1 MLNERNKENKA
12 KKSKWED
19 ERDEADDQGIEAA
32 DADRERRSQ
41 RQNAD
46 RYKDHA
52 HGKFGEK
59 RGAKKAKGAKSPIQ
73 GRLARVVKRTK
84 SEEGKKARAKEVM
97 KKNLMSHTVYQDMGM
112 LMAESLGLVSE
123 SQEQRAKD
131 SGVGGLVNKKPKSSK
146 PSAEYNSRTELK
158 NDLATRKSKGKGFI
172 GKGDSSD
179 NTIAVEPGTPVT
191 PAIRAARKKYQKKV
205 ETDRATAS
213 LKHRAKTT
221 GEPQKVI
228 RRKKK

>member
-123 SQEQRAKD
+123 S
-131 SGVGGLVNKKPKSSK
+131 
-146 PSAEYNSRTELK
+146 
-158 NDLATRKSKGKGFI
+158 TRKDTYGGTGPDRGAKTPYKR
-172 GKGDSSD
+172 KESS
-179 NTIAVEPGTPVT
+179 EPKT
-191 PAIRAARKKYQKKV
+191 KYQQSLERQTAQQTPDQRKADV
-205 ETDRATAS
+205 EDVYTRAGQR
-213 LKHRAKTT
+213 KRAKT
-221 GEPQKVI
+221 GERRYVAGVASDPSTKVTI
-228 RRKKK
+228 KAAKKGPKKMKTSGRKRAR